1 MTDEPPKTP
10 TSTKGRACLGG
21 RGAAVSQVYRS
32 GRDQDCEGYAT
43 SKEIGEVRWY
53 VAVLLD
59 HNFNELFFFVPYEEP
74 ATTLRLFA
82 FCIAGGR

>member
-1 MTDEPPKTP
+1 M
-10 TSTKGRACLGG
+10 
-21 RGAAVSQVYRS
+21 
-32 GRDQDCEGYAT
+32 
-43 SKEIGEVRWY
+43 RWY

-59 HNFNELFFFVPYEEP
+59 HNFNELFFFVLYEEP